1 MGNRDRDIQGRKGNR
16 RPRAAAVLLIAIGV
30 ILVAAAVSL
39 GKNGPS
45 TGNYQFAVDS
55 SGTGAPPGQACKG
68 VSKEH
73 AAGAKGTPFSQCV
86 TDAAHSR
93 GSKGH

>member
-1 MGNRDRDIQGRKGNR
+1 
-16 RPRAAAVLLIAIGV
+16 LIAIGV
-30 ILVAAAVSL
+30 VLVAAAVSL

-68 VSKEH
+68 LSTEH
-73 AAGAKGTPFSQCV
+73 AAGGKGTPFSQCV
-86 TDAAHSR
+86 TEAAHSR
-93 GSKGH
+93 GKGH

>member
-1 MGNRDRDIQGRKGNR
+1 M
-16 RPRAAAVLLIAIGV
+16 AIGV
-30 ILVAAAVSL
+30 ILVVAAVSL

-55 SGTGAPPGQACKG
+55 SGTGAPPGQACNG

-73 AAGAKGTPFSQCV
+73 VAGGKGTPFSQCV
-86 TDAAHSR
+86 KEAAHSR

>member
-1 MGNRDRDIQGRKGNR
+1 MGNLHDKPRKNR
-16 RPRAAAVLLIAIGV
+16 RRSYKAAAVLLIAIGV
-30 ILVAAAVSL
+30 VLVVAAVSL

-68 VSKEH
+68 LSQQHV
-73 AAGAKGTPFSQCV
+73 AGEKGTPFSQCV
-86 TDAAHSR
+86 TEAAHSR
-93 GSKGH
+93 GAHAP

>member
-1 MGNRDRDIQGRKGNR
+1 MAEPQEIQGRGNR
-16 RPRAAAVLLIAIGV
+16 SRSRKAAAVLLIAIGV

-68 VSKEH
+68 VSKKH
-73 AAGAKGTPFSQCV
+73 VAGEKGTPFSRCV
-86 TDAAHSR
+86 TEAAHSH